1 MWKLYKKSSIQS
13 LIFQTKISMIP
24 KIIHYCWFG
33 NNPIPSEQ
41 QRYIEEWK
49 QLMPDFQFKCWSEKD
64 IDIASIPFAKQA
76 YDAGKLAFVADY
88 TRIYALYHE
97 GGIYMDTDVKVL
109 SSLEP
114 YLKYGVFTS
123 YEYNTSRDQMHLLNK
138 MLTPDG
144 HRKNSS
150 LMEKIP
156 GNGLLSALIGSEKG
170 HPFIKDCLDFYNQSN
185 NFNTIYEQKFTIPTV
200 LALHAEKYGFVYID
214 KEQNLAG
221 NIKIYDSGVFSDF
234 HNTTSR
240 SVAIHYCKGSWIEKN
255 LFNRIKSKLYRIHW
269 LRKLVQLVMPKQR

>member
-1 MWKLYKKSSIQS
+1 
-13 LIFQTKISMIP
+13 MIP

-33 NNPIPSEQ
+33 NNPMPKEQ
-41 QRYIEEWK
+41 QHYIKEWK
-49 QLMPDFQFKCWSEKD
+49 KLMPDFQFKCWSEKD
-64 IDIASIPFAKQA
+64 IDIKSIPFAKEA

-109 SSLEP
+109 SSLES

-138 MLTPDG
+138 MLTTDG
-144 HRKNSS
+144 QRKNKTI
-150 LMEKIP
+150 MEKIP

-185 NFNTIYEQKFTIPTV
+185 FNSIYQQKFTIPTV

-214 KEQNLAG
+214 KEQDLEA
-221 NIKIYDSGVFSDF
+221 NIKIFNSGIFSDF
-234 HNTTSR
+234 HNTTPH
-240 SVAIHYCKGSWIEKN
+240 SVAIHYCKGSWVEKN
-255 LFNRIKSKLYRIHW
+255 LFDKIKSKLYRIHW
-269 LRKLVQLVMPKQR
+269 LRKLVQSIIPKRR